1 MLKIKDNMDL
11 KELEKFGFK
20 YKKNDFCN
28 EYSYQPRLDCNV
40 IVYETDF
47 ISSYDGYLIHPKRV
61 ILLNPSAFYCEDKE
75 KQEKHFNSICYK
87 LIQAGI
93 VEKVSN

>member
-20 YKKNDFCN
+20 YKKDDFCN

-47 ISSYDGYLIHPKRV
+47 ISSYDGYLIQPKRV

-87 LIQAGI
+87 LIQADI
-93 VEKVSN
+93 VEKVSD